1 MKKRVHS
8 KTRCKNW
15 DTNLSKFARRLGNQ
29 NLWDWQLIFNQT
41 RPLLHI
47 LFFDIFAL
55 FFTFKCI
62 TLISNHIPFKIIIK
76 KSFIGK
82 SEAAR
87 TKFTMGALVSKLKCL
102 KEKVVARNSSKSG
115 ELWECYYHNKI
126 FDCLTVETML
136 GVVLNLVAIT
146 QQISIDEKYI
156 CWKK

>member
-1 MKKRVHS
+1 MQGGWEIKIYETGSSFLITHG
-8 KTRCKNW
+8 
-15 DTNLSKFARRLGNQ
+15 LSY
-29 NLWDWQLIFNQT
+29 IFCSLT
-41 RPLLHI
+41 
-47 LFFDIFAL
+47 FFAL
-55 FFTFKCI
+55 FFTFTCI

-87 TKFTMGALVSKLKCL
+87 TKFTMEALVSKLKCL

-126 FDCLTVETML
+126 FDCHTVETML